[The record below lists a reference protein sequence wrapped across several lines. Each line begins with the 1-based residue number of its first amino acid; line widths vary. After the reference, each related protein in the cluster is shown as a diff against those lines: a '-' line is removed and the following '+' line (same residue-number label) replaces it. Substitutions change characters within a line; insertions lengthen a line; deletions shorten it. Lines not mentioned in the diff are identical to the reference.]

1 MIAKLAM
8 ADGDFSEDERH
19 VIENLMKE
27 ELHLGADDVE
37 MAVSIF
43 NNALLD
49 TTPFDFYASTFY
61 QDFQSEPQ
69 LLELML
75 EILLKVS
82 YADGVLNKNEETML
96 LSATKIFKFSKEE
109 YESIKS
115 RYDTV
120 TGTNNKYYAIL
131 GCSPD
136 DPVEIIKKCYRN
148 MIVEYHPDKISSKGL
163 PEEFILFAN
172 EKFKEIQN
180 AYEIIKKERN
190 IR

>member
-1 MIAKLAM
+1 M
-8 ADGDFSEDERH
+8 ADGDVTEDELH
-19 VIENLMKE
+19 VIENLMRE
-27 ELHLGADDVE
+27 ELNLGPDDVE

-49 TTPFDFYASTFY
+49 TTPFELYASTFY
-61 QDFQSEPQ
+61 QDFQSKPQ

-75 EILLKVS
+75 EILLRVS
-82 YADGVLNKNEETML
+82 YADGVLNINEEKML
-96 LSATKIFKFSKEE
+96 LLAAKIFKFREEE

-115 RYDTV
+115 RYDQTS
-120 TGTNNKYYAIL
+120 TNNKYYAIL

-136 DPVEIIKKCYRN
+136 DPFEIIKKCYRN
-148 MIVEYHPDKISSKGL
+148 MVVEYHPDKISSKGL

-172 EKFKEIQN
+172 EKFKEIQK

-190 IR
+190 IG